1 MKAGSTVRL
10 ATFTIWNR
18 TCKYVLVK
26 LHRNPLEYEL
36 LLKSPKLLSHQSLL
50 SRTLLRFSQTKLLHL
65 LGDELAYYIKRT
77 SVKNSLEKKLLPLTL
92 VTKMKVA
99 FGKWANE

>member
-50 SRTLLRFSQTKLLHL
+50 SRTLLRFSQTKMLHIEWN
-65 LGDELAYYIKRT
+65 ELVYCVKCT
-77 SVKNSLEKKLLPLTL
+77 SVNATLDLEKVDRTYSKLDCI
-92 VTKMKVA
+92 
-99 FGKWANE
+99 